1 MFAQANAA
9 NWQQMSATSVLAGW
23 LVDIREKEMLEE
35 RRNSSRDD
43 ITFFCQTYDEENKP
57 VGGGGGGHFHST
69 VYFQLFMTLKGWKL
83 VEEEK
88 L

>member
-1 MFAQANAA
+1 
-9 NWQQMSATSVLAGW
+9 MSATSVLAGW
-23 LVDIREKEMLEE
+23 LVDIQEKEMLEE

-57 VGGGGGGHFHST
+57 VSGGGGHFHST
-69 VYFQLFMTLKGWKL
+69 VYFPLFMTLKGWKL